1 MDNSMKAT
9 TNGMKSNRNRIKE
22 ELTDLWLIF
31 AVSEN
36 GRLVALLL
44 FYLY

>member
-1 MDNSMKAT
+1 MKAI
-9 TNGMKSNRNRIKE
+9 TNGMKSNKNGIKE

-36 GRLVALLL
+36 SRLVALLL